1 MANYTALPT
10 CDAAANQ
17 RDREAASL
25 VDAFPFFTTIYVGIH
40 YTHKYDIR
48 SRSKD
53 PRPMAMTSTRH
64 TSGHQAAEVREQVL
78 GPTAPR
84 HPVWRGTN
92 LGQLGRSRI

>member
-1 MANYTALPT
+1 
-10 CDAAANQ
+10 
-17 RDREAASL
+17 
-25 VDAFPFFTTIYVGIH
+25 
-40 YTHKYDIR
+40 
-48 SRSKD
+48 
-53 PRPMAMTSTRH
+53 MAMTSTRH